1 MREEPKVDLFQII
14 EPGKDEAREAKRAA
28 RELERGQRALRKA
41 LAAQAK
47 EVRFPQPQWGKAG
60 PRGARQLRGLRTL
73 APRPVRTTTHT
84 ASTAYPFVAG
94 PGLGA
99 RGLMIGKDMHG
110 GGAFC
115 FDPWALYE
123 AGIISGMSM
132 MLFGQV
138 GTGKSSLAKSLA
150 VRQVLAG
157 RKLSVASDKKGEW
170 TRVVKGLGGS
180 VIQVGPGLDTRLN
193 PLDPGTRPST
203 DVQGEPM
210 TDRAWAS
217 MVRTRRMSILVAL
230 VKILTDRDMTSPEHH
245 VLSAGLD
252 AAVAVADA
260 EGRPP

>member
-41 LAAQAK
+41 MAAQAK

-123 AGIISGMSM
+123 AGIISGMPM

-138 GTGKSSLAKSLA
+138 GTGKLSLA
-150 VRQVLAG
+150 
-157 RKLSVASDKKGEW
+157 
-170 TRVVKGLGGS
+170 
-180 VIQVGPGLDTRLN
+180 
-193 PLDPGTRPST
+193 
-203 DVQGEPM
+203 
-210 TDRAWAS
+210 
-217 MVRTRRMSILVAL
+217 
-230 VKILTDRDMTSPEHH
+230 
-245 VLSAGLD
+245 
-252 AAVAVADA
+252 
-260 EGRPP
+260 